1 MSMSNPRLKVFVSSS
16 SPADLDVLDNYLTER
31 ADEYMDTARRIAHEA
46 LKTPANRARVVHYRS
61 MAQALFALRERIQ
74 KERCS

>member
-1 MSMSNPRLKVFVSSS
+1 MDSSNRLKVFVSSS
-16 SPADLDVLDNYLTER
+16 SPADLDVLDIYLTES
-31 ADEYMDTARRIAHEA
+31 ADEYMATARRIAHEA
-46 LKTPANRARVVHYRS
+46 LNTPNNKAAVQRYRS